1 MCKEEGDALL
11 AGRLRAT
18 SQPDPVH
25 VGVSLGGRRSGDE
38 LRLPRCYR
46 GREMKKLAITLV
58 LSAAAV
64 GVATYTASQ
73 LEKAYYGSLPAEAF
87 YNVRKIRVENTSV
100 GKSPRVLV
108 DREVLKTFT
117 GERVATLYKMSDHV
131 RHMVCTNTTFRLFV
145 ERSVLPAFTNLEWW
159 MNRPTYDPCPAL
171 APGEYLLSLSWIIE
185 LTEFPNKIVRAES
198 NIFTV
203 TP

>member
-1 MCKEEGDALL
+1 MQLSK
-11 AGRLRAT
+11 T
-18 SQPDPVH
+18 VH
-25 VGVSLGGRRSGDE
+25 VGVLFGGRRSGDE

-46 GREMKKLAITLV
+46 GSEMKKLAITLV

-64 GVATYTASQ
+64 GVATYTVSK

-87 YNVRKIRVENTSV
+87 YHVRKIRVENTSV
-100 GKSPRVLV
+100 GESPRVLV
-108 DREVLKTFT
+108 DRKVLKTFT
-117 GERVATLYKMSDHV
+117 GERVATLYKVSGHI

-145 ERSVLPAFTNLEWW
+145 DQSLLPAVTNLEWW
-159 MNRPTYDPCPAL
+159 MNRPTYDPCPTL
-171 APGEYLLSLSWIIE
+171 GPGEYLLSLSWIIE
-185 LTEFPNKIVRAES
+185 LPEFPNKIVHAES